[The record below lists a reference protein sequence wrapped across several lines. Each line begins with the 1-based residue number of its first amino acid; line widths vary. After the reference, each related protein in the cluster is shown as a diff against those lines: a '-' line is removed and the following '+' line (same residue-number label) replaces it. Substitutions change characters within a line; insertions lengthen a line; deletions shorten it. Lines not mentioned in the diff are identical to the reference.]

1 MTLKFYKI
9 IDTDHL
15 SDIQDW
21 VLNYKSNRGII
32 IEAQGNY
39 TVVVN
44 DALGLVP
51 TSPQFETEF
60 GEWIESYIPE

>member
-32 IEAQGNY
+32 IEAQGSY

>member
-32 IEAQGNY
+32 IEAQGSY

-44 DALGLVP
+44 DALGLEP
-51 TSPQFETEF
+51 TSPRFETEF